1 MSTLRLILCCYWV
14 GCCNHHQVV
23 VFISLG
29 AGLVGVGL
37 AFWKVRNLVMS
48 EDEGGSIDA
57 GTASFVNF
65 TIRVVGAVMLLQ
77 VVLSVSLS
85 LAFTFVVIPQP

>member
-1 MSTLRLILCCYWV
+1 
-14 GCCNHHQVV
+14 V

>member
-1 MSTLRLILCCYWV
+1 M
-14 GCCNHHQVV
+14 

-29 AGLVGVGL
+29 VGLVGVGL

-65 TIRVVGAVMLLQ
+65 TIHVVGAVMLLQ

-85 LAFTFVVIPQP
+85 CFYICCYCSTMTLSCVLRVY

>member
-1 MSTLRLILCCYWV
+1 
-14 GCCNHHQVV
+14 V

-29 AGLVGVGL
+29 VGLVGVGL

-48 EDEGGSIDA
+48 EEGGSIDA
-57 GTASFVNF
+57 GAASFVNLA
-65 TIRVVGAVMLLQ
+65 IHVVGAVMLLQ

-85 LAFTFVVIPQP
+85 CFYICCYCSTMTLSWVLRVY

>member
-1 MSTLRLILCCYWV
+1 M
-14 GCCNHHQVV
+14 

-29 AGLVGVGL
+29 VGLVGVGL

-48 EDEGGSIDA
+48 EEGGSIDA
-57 GTASFVNF
+57 GAASFVNLA
-65 TIRVVGAVMLLQ
+65 IHVVGAVMLLQ

-85 LAFTFVVIPQP
+85 CFYICCYCSTMTLSWVLRVY

>member
-1 MSTLRLILCCYWV
+1 M
-14 GCCNHHQVV
+14 

-29 AGLVGVGL
+29 LGLMGVGL

-48 EDEGGSIDA
+48 EEEGGSVDA

-65 TIRVVGAVMLLQ
+65 AIRVVGAVMLLQ

-85 LAFTFVVIPQP
+85 CFYICCYCSTMTLSWVLWVY

>member
-1 MSTLRLILCCYWV
+1 M
-14 GCCNHHQVV
+14 

-85 LAFTFVVIPQP
+85 CFYICCYCSTMTLSCVLWVY